1 MSDDEL
7 YSRFLAGEM
16 SAADQLMIK
25 YMGQLIMYLDAI
37 IHDIRDAEDLVI
49 ETFAVIL
56 TKHPSIREG
65 GFRAYLYRAAR
76 NRALRFRIR
85 KRRMNIFIL
94 EENIGE
100 ELLSVQTEDEFFR
113 DERRHAVLKC
123 LNRIDPDCREA
134 LWLTFF
140 EGLSYAEAAAVMGIN
155 VKKVDNLLIK
165 GKQRMRTELAK
176 EGITRVE
183 EA

>member
-1 MSDDEL
+1 
-7 YSRFLAGEM
+7 
-16 SAADQLMIK
+16 
-25 YMGQLIMYLDAI
+25 
-37 IHDIRDAEDLVI
+37 
-49 ETFAVIL
+49 
-56 TKHPSIREG
+56 
-65 GFRAYLYRAAR
+65 
-76 NRALRFRIR
+76 
-85 KRRMNIFIL
+85 MNIFTL

>member
-1 MSDDEL
+1 MIHVGERRFRVLSDDEL

-65 GFRAYLYRAAR
+65 GFRAYL
-76 NRALRFRIR
+76 
-85 KRRMNIFIL
+85 
-94 EENIGE
+94 
-100 ELLSVQTEDEFFR
+100 SEF
-113 DERRHAVLKC
+113 
-123 LNRIDPDCREA
+123 LNF
-134 LWLTFF
+134 L
-140 EGLSYAEAAAVMGIN
+140 YY
-155 VKKVDNLLIK
+155 
-165 GKQRMRTELAK
+165 
-176 EGITRVE
+176 
-183 EA
+183 